1 MTDQLTLVGSVTD
14 TAPDVLDDTARSLVA
29 ALEVRSRDRRRDLLR
44 ARRELARRVARGE
57 ELAQLEETRA
67 IREDASWQV
76 APPPE
81 DLRVRQVELATPAT
95 ADQAR
100 AAAASGA
107 DVWVADFEDSLVPT
121 WDRLV
126 TGHRVVTEAVTSS
139 TAGEGPTVVVRPRGL
154 HLVEAHLQL
163 DGEPVSA
170 PVADVGLFLAG
181 AGRALAQRGRT
192 PSLYLPKLESH
203 EEAAWWD
210 DLLTTAE
217 EHLGLPRNTV
227 RVSILVETVQATY
240 QLEEILHVLRHRVT
254 ALAAGR
260 WDYVFSHLRTY
271 ATRRSHVLPDLDS
284 FTMNT
289 RFLRAY
295 SDLIVRTCRYR
306 GAQALGGP
314 VTEVPGGPF
323 DDTTLRAQAR
333 VRRDKTREARQG
345 FVGAWVLHPAQVPI
359 ARQAFAG
366 TAPEEDLPSG
376 PPVVDGAAL
385 RDISG
390 IPGTATLTGLRTNLR
405 ASLTYLTGWLAG
417 EGTCALDGH
426 LHDFGTV
433 ELARLQVWQWAHH
446 DVRVAEGPL
455 VGELLLSRMLADEI
469 SILRRRIGDDARVD
483 LAAELLED
491 ALYAEEPPA
500 FLSVRAY
507 EVLLSARER
516 VVPTSAA

>member
-1 MTDQLTLVGSVTD
+1 MTDPLTLVGSVTD

-29 ALEVRSRDRRRDLLR
+29 ALEARSRDRRRDLLR
-44 ARRELARRVARGE
+44 ARRELARRVDEGE
-57 ELAQLEETRA
+57 ELAQPEETRS

-95 ADQAR
+95 AEQAR
-100 AAAASGA
+100 AAASSGA

-121 WDRLV
+121 WDRLAN
-126 TGHRVVTEAVTSS
+126 GHRVVTEAVTSWD
-139 TAGEGPTVVVRPRGL
+139 GGPTVVVRPRGL

-163 DGEPVSA
+163 DGEPVGA

-181 AGRALAQRGRT
+181 AGRALVERGRT

-210 DLLTTAE
+210 DLLTAAE
-217 EHLGLPRNTV
+217 ELLGLAPNTV

-295 SDLIVRTCRYR
+295 TDLIVRTCRYR

-359 ARQAFAG
+359 ARQAVAG
-366 TAPEEDLPSG
+366 TAPEEDLP
-376 PPVVDGAAL
+376 
-385 RDISG
+385 
-390 IPGTATLTGLRTNLR
+390 TGLRTNLR

-417 EGTCALDGH
+417 EGTCVLDGH

-469 SILRRRIGDDARVD
+469 SILRRRIGDDSRVD

-516 VVPTSAA
+516 AVPTSAA

>member
-1 MTDQLTLVGSVTD
+1 MADG
-14 TAPDVLDDTARSLVA
+14 A
-29 ALEVRSRDRRRDLLR
+29 
-44 ARRELARRVARGE
+44 
-57 ELAQLEETRA
+57 ELAQPEETRA
-67 IREDASWQV
+67 IREDGAWRV
-76 APPPE
+76 APPPP

-95 ADQAR
+95 AEQAR
-100 AAAASGA
+100 SAAASGA

-126 TGHRVVTEAVTSS
+126 TGHRVVTEAVT
-139 TAGEGPTVVVRPRGL
+139 TATANGGPTVVVRPRGL

-163 DGEPVSA
+163 DGEPVA
-170 PVADVGLFLAG
+170 AAVADVGLFLAG
-181 AGRALAQRGRT
+181 AGRIMAEQGRT
-192 PSLYLPKLESH
+192 PALYLPKLENH

-210 DLLTTAE
+210 ELLTAAE
-217 EHLGLPRNTV
+217 EHLGLSRNTV
-227 RVSILVETVQATY
+227 RVSVLVETVQAAY
-240 QLEEILHVLRHRVT
+240 QLEEILHVLRDRVT
-254 ALAAGR
+254 ALTAGR
-260 WDYVFSHLRTY
+260 WDYAFSHLRTY

-289 RFLRAY
+289 RFLRSY
-295 SDLIVRTCRYR
+295 TDLIVRACRRR
-306 GAQALGGP
+306 GAQAVGGP

-333 VRRDKTREARQG
+333 VRRDKSREARQG

-366 TAPEEDLPSG
+366 TALEAEPERDDG
-376 PPVVDGAAL
+376 TPVVDAAAL

-417 EGTCALDGH
+417 EGTCVLDGH
-426 LHDFGTV
+426 LHDIGTV

-446 DVRVAEGPL
+446 DVRVAEGPV
-455 VGELLLSRMLADEI
+455 VGPLLLSRMLADEI
-469 SILRRRIGDDARVD
+469 GILRRRIGDDTRVD
-483 LAAELLED
+483 LAAELLQD
-491 ALYAEEPPA
+491 ALDAEEPPA

-507 EVLLSARER
+507 EVLLAARER
-516 VVPTSAA
+516 SAPTTAA